1 MCPRGSGS
9 RLPALGSSGGATC
22 PMTLAPI
29 SRLQAA
35 TCSHG
40 SGSCLLARGSSGAAT
55 CHLGSSS
62 RLLVQGS
69 SEAATCPKDRLYK
82 LQAIKQISPT
92 DSAIMISIEARV
104 RVSSKALR
112 DKGCFVHS
120 QGVQQAAQ

>member
-1 MCPRGSGS
+1 MAPAPASWLGA
-9 RLPALGSSGGATC
+9 ALGPPRVPWLWLPSPDSG
-22 PMTLAPI
+22 
-29 SRLQAA
+29 AA